1 LFLGRHDWQNGN
13 FRVKFAFRKMV
24 RLPRLVALLAALFL
38 ALDLSPIQA
47 VILYRIGDVNANT
60 TAPDLLFP
68 HDGWD
73 YEGTWGGFLGTPIA
87 PHFFISA
94 AHIGQAGWTTFTLQ
108 TVNYT
113 VLRGFYDPQSDL
125 VIWQVAQTFP
135 NFASLYPR
143 QDEVGQ
149 GTVDIGRGTQRGASY
164 SLNSQMLGWLWGP
177 QDGVKRWGQNAF
189 SNAFQYQTNWDL
201 LYATFDQI
209 GLMEEC
215 TLSSGDSGG
224 AAFLND
230 GGTWKLAGINYAVD
244 GDYSES
250 PDGSN
255 PFTGALF
262 DTRGLY
268 AQQGS
273 QWVLVT
279 GSNPVP
285 TGFYPT
291 RISTKLAWI
300 ASVVASPVGGHEG
313 NFATLTYTKLTDVPV
328 SYSVEQSTDLVN
340 WTTANTIEE
349 TISTNGNAAVVKS
362 KVDMSGLS
370 PFFLRVRT
378 TQELQP
384 VIPSPAAAGSR
395 DPAEATL
402 KVSQRDPSAFA
413 RDDGYIRLRFR

>member
-1 LFLGRHDWQNGN
+1 MD
-13 FRVKFAFRKMV
+13 
-24 RLPRLVALLAALFL
+24 
-38 ALDLSPIQA
+38 A
-47 VILYRIGDVNANT
+47 VILYRTGDPSANT
-60 TAPDLLFP
+60 SAPGVLFP
-68 HDGWD
+68 HEGWD
-73 YEGTWGGFLGTPIA
+73 YEGSWGGFLGTAIA

-94 AHIGQAGWTTFTLQ
+94 AHVGQAGGTTFTLRNA
-108 TVNYT
+108 NYT

-135 NFASLYPR
+135 SFSSLYPR

-164 SLNSQMLGWLWGP
+164 SLNSVMRGWLWGP
-177 QDGVKRWGQNAF
+177 QDGVKRWGENTF
-189 SNAFQYQTNWDL
+189 SDAFQYQTNWDL
-201 LYATFDQI
+201 LYATFDPDQLI
-209 GLMEEC
+209 EEC

-224 AAFLND
+224 AAFIND

-250 PDGSN
+250 LDGSN

-273 QWVLVT
+273 QWVQVT
-279 GSNPVP
+279 GTTAVP

-313 NFATLTYTKLTDVPV
+313 NFATLTYTKLLDVPV
-328 SYSVEQSTDLVN
+328 SYCVEQSTDLSN
-340 WTTANTIEE
+340 WTTASTIDE
-349 TISTNGNAAVVKS
+349 TISTSGNAAVVKS
-362 KVDMSGLS
+362 KVDVSGLS
-370 PFFLRVRT
+370 PLFLRVRT
-378 TQELQP
+378 TQQ
-384 VIPSPAAAGSR
+384 
-395 DPAEATL
+395 
-402 KVSQRDPSAFA
+402 
-413 RDDGYIRLRFR
+413 